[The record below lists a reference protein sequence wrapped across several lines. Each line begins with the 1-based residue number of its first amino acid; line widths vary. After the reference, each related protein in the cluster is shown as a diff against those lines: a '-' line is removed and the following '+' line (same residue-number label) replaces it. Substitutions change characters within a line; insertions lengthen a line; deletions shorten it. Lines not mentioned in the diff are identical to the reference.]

1 MSEVILRL
9 ENVRKIFTIK
19 REFLRKLNLVAVDN
33 VTLEVRYGETL
44 ALVGESGCGKST
56 TGLLSIRLLKPDS
69 GRIIFKGIDITD
81 LGEGDLRKYRRHM
94 GIVFQN
100 PYSSLNPRMTVFDI
114 VAEPLKIQKLK
125 DRSEIRKRVLEAL
138 QSVGLPREILD
149 RYPHE
154 LSGGQ
159 RQRVAIARALVTHP
173 IYVVLDEPTASLD
186 VSIQASILNLLKDL
200 KKTYGLSYLYISH
213 DLGTVRYIAD
223 RVSVMYAGR
232 IVEIADKHSLFNR
245 PLHPYTKALLNSV
258 PIAEPGRR
266 IKNKHILEG
275 EPPLVTDDYVG
286 CRFAERCPYADS
298 RCFKETPPLEEVQK
312 NHYVACWRYTT

>member
-1 MSEVILRL
+1 MSEIVLRL
-9 ENVRKIFTIK
+9 EKVRKLFTIR
-19 REFLRKLNLVAVDN
+19 RELLKKHNLVAVDD

-56 TGLLSIRLLKPDS
+56 TGLLSIRLLRPDK
-69 GRIIFKGIDITD
+69 GRIIFKGVDITD
-81 LGEGDLRKYRRHM
+81 LSERELRKYRRYM

-114 VAEPLKIQKLK
+114 VAEPLKIQGTR

-138 QSVGLPREILD
+138 QNVGLPRDIAD

-173 IYVVLDEPTASLD
+173 VYVVLDEPTASLD

-200 KKTYGLSYLYISH
+200 KKMYGLSYLYISH

-223 RVSVMYAGR
+223 KVAVMYAGR
-232 IVEIADKHSLFNR
+232 IVELADKSSLFNR

-266 IKNKHILEG
+266 IKDKQILEG
-275 EPPLVTDDYVG
+275 EPPLVTEDSVG
-286 CRFAERCPYADS
+286 CRFAERCPYACS
-298 RCFKETPPLEEVQK
+298 RCFKEAPPLEEVQK
-312 NHYVACWRYTT
+312 DHYVACWRLIT